1 MRTNDFMNELQ
12 QEAHPKKEELLENV
26 STPLEKSDNYAAEHV
41 AKKTEELL
49 ENVSTSLEKSNN
61 YEAEHVANGLASL
74 TRAIGIIVGIIGL
87 IAGIVMFSI
96 GGFGDG
102 LIGALC
108 IIFGLIFFLIGLV
121 SWAFIKLMVNMSYRL
136 TRIDN
141 KLKN

>member
-12 QEAHPKKEELLENV
+12 QEH
-26 STPLEKSDNYAAEHV
+26 TP
-41 AKKTEELL
+41 KTEELL

-87 IAGIVMFSI
+87 IAGIVMFNI

>member
-26 STPLEKSDNYAAEHV
+26 STPLEKSNNYA
-41 AKKTEELL
+41 
-49 ENVSTSLEKSNN
+49 
-61 YEAEHVANGLASL
+61 AEHVANGLASL

-87 IAGIVMFSI
+87 MAGIVMFSS
-96 GGFGDG
+96 FGDG

-108 IIFGLIFFLIGLV
+108 IIFGLIFFLICLV

>member
-1 MRTNDFMNELQ
+1 MEKNDSLNELQ
-12 QEAHPKKEELLENV
+12 QEAHPKTEELLENV
-26 STPLEKSDNYAAEHV
+26 STPLEKSNNYA
-41 AKKTEELL
+41 
-49 ENVSTSLEKSNN
+49 
-61 YEAEHVANGLASL
+61 AEHVANGLASL

-87 IAGIVMFSI
+87 IAGIVMFSE
-96 GGFGDG
+96 GGYGDD

>member
-1 MRTNDFMNELQ
+1 MKTNDFMNELQ
-12 QEAHPKKEELLENV
+12 QEAHPKTEELLENV
-26 STPLEKSDNYAAEHV
+26 STPLEKSNNYA
-41 AKKTEELL
+41 
-49 ENVSTSLEKSNN
+49 
-61 YEAEHVANGLASL
+61 AEHVANGLASL

-87 IAGIVMFSI
+87 IAGIVMFI
-96 GGFGDG
+96 GGYGDN